1 VSDSPVAAPDAPQ
14 VMEEAQRFLRR
25 PPTMYIDGEWVP
37 AASGAVFATS
47 DPGTGEV
54 LAQVPDG
61 DAEDVDRAVAAARR
75 AFEDGPWAT
84 MSLSDRARALWRL
97 GDLIEERGELLAQL
111 ETLDCGKPLR
121 IARIDDIP
129 YSADVMRYMAGLA
142 TKIEGRTLTPVRPP
156 QRQFQSYVLR
166 EPVGVVGQI
175 TPWNYP
181 LLMAVEKIA
190 PALATGN
197 TVVLKPAEQTP
208 LTALALAELAA
219 EAGIPAGVLNV
230 VTGQGESA
238 GAALVAHPGVDK
250 IAFTGSTE
258 VGKLIVRAAA
268 GNLKKVS
275 LELGGKSPNIVFADA
290 DLERAI
296 PAAADAIFWN
306 QGESCTAGSRLFV
319 ERAAYDRVVEGIAAR
334 ASAIRLGHGFDA
346 DTDMGPLVS
355 SEQLE
360 RVAGLV
366 EAGIEEGATVV
377 SGGARRGGRGWFMQ
391 PTVLVDT
398 RPDMTVE
405 REEIFGP
412 VVSITPF
419 DGEEGVI
426 RAANAT
432 DYGLA
437 AGVWTSDI
445 GKAHRTARA
454 LRAGMLWINTYNLF
468 DSALPFGGYK
478 QSGWGRENGQAV
490 IDLYTQTKSVTVE
503 L

>member
-25 PPTMYIDGEWVP
+25 PPTMYVDGEWVP

-61 DAEDVDRAVAAARR
+61 DAEDVDRAVAAARC

-230 VTGQGESA
+230 VTGPGESA

-250 IAFTGSTE
+250 IAFT
-258 VGKLIVRAAA
+258 V
-268 GNLKKVS
+268 
-275 LELGGKSPNIVFADA
+275 
-290 DLERAI
+290 
-296 PAAADAIFWN
+296 
-306 QGESCTAGSRLFV
+306 
-319 ERAAYDRVVEGIAAR
+319 
-334 ASAIRLGHGFDA
+334 
-346 DTDMGPLVS
+346 
-355 SEQLE
+355 
-360 RVAGLV
+360 
-366 EAGIEEGATVV
+366 
-377 SGGARRGGRGWFMQ
+377 
-391 PTVLVDT
+391 
-398 RPDMTVE
+398 
-405 REEIFGP
+405 
-412 VVSITPF
+412 
-419 DGEEGVI
+419 
-426 RAANAT
+426 
-432 DYGLA
+432 
-437 AGVWTSDI
+437 
-445 GKAHRTARA
+445 
-454 LRAGMLWINTYNLF
+454 
-468 DSALPFGGYK
+468 
-478 QSGWGRENGQAV
+478 
-490 IDLYTQTKSVTVE
+490 
-503 L
+503 